1 MKRMF
6 NRVTL
11 MMLVVLPFMLTAQNR
26 EIKFEEGRWA
36 EIVVKARNSK
46 KIIFLDAYA
55 AWCGPCKTMA
65 KTVFVQDTVADFFN
79 ANFVCAKIDMEKD
92 EGPGLAKKYGVRA
105 YPTYLF
111 IDGDGNLVHRSCGSM
126 SAANFIA
133 AGRDALDP
141 KKQLAGLQ
149 KRFDAG
155 ERSPEFLLIYMEAI
169 SKGCMDTEPI
179 LKQYLAS
186 VAEKDLATPI
196 NWQMINRFVNDPE
209 SREFNYLL
217 KNPAAFAKLTTMDSV
232 NNKIYNTFLR
242 PAYKAA
248 YADTDE
254 PWAVMKKKI
263 QESRFGRAE
272 ELVFTIDLIR
282 FEKKPDWTAYMQ
294 SAMNLTD
301 KYKLNDYTFLINVS
315 QRFLQHAS
323 TPEQFR
329 KAIGWAKKATE
340 MDPKP
345 YSRDTYARLLE
356 KSGDKKA
363 AIQVLESLIQDLKA
377 KNEPAES
384 YENQLKLW
392 KSE

>member
-1 MKRMF
+1 MI

-11 MMLVVLPFMLTAQNR
+11 MMLVVMPFVLTAQNR

-46 KIIFLDAYA
+46 KMIFLDAYA

-79 ANFVCAKIDMEKD
+79 ANFVCAKIDMEKE

-133 AGRDALDP
+133 AGRDALNPD
-141 KKQLAGLQ
+141 KQFAALQ

-155 ERSPEFLLIYMEAI
+155 ERKPEFLLLYMDAI
-169 SKGCMDTEPI
+169 SKGCMDTEPV
-179 LKQYLAS
+179 LKQYLS
-186 VAEKDLATPI
+186 TVAEKDLATPI

-209 SREFNYLL
+209 SREFTYLL
-217 KNPAAFAKLTTMDSV
+217 KNPAVFAKVSTLDSV
-232 NNKIYNTFLR
+232 NTKIYNTFLR

-254 PWAVMKKKI
+254 PWAAMKKKI
-263 QESRFGRAE
+263 QESKFGRAE

-282 FEKKPDWTAYMQ
+282 YEKKSDWAAYMQ
-294 SAMNLTD
+294 LAMSLTD
-301 KYKLNDYTFLINVS
+301 KYKLSDYTFLVNVS
-315 QRFLQHAS
+315 QRFLQQAT
-323 TPEQFR
+323 TPQQFQ
-329 KAIGWAKKATE
+329 KAIAWAKRATE

-345 YSRDTYARLLE
+345 YSRETYARLLE
-356 KSGDKKA
+356 KSGDKPA
-363 AIQVLESLIQDLKA
+363 AIRVLESLITDLKA
-377 KNEPAES
+377 KNEAVEN
-384 YENQLKLW
+384 YENQLKSW
-392 KSE
+392 KAQ